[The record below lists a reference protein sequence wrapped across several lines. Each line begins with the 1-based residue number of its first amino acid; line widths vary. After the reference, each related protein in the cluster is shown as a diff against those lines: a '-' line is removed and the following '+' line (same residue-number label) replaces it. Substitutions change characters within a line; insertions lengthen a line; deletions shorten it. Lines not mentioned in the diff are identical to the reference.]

1 MASFGGL
8 NRDDNESGF
17 TLVELLVVILIIG
30 VLSAIA
36 VPAFLNQRK
45 SANDAVAKS
54 DLHNATI
61 ATETF
66 FLKNQKADKVDLV
79 EIQKLITKSPA
90 VRLTFTGT
98 HKDYCIESRHSAGDQ
113 WATNWIYSS
122 IEGRIVSG
130 NQNAYSCSN
139 YGANTW
145 DTHSVWAPTE

>member
-1 MASFGGL
+1 ML
-8 NRDDNESGF
+8 HLHNPIQDDKESGF

-30 VLSAIA
+30 ILSAIA

-61 ATETF
+61 AAETF
-66 FLKNQKADKVDLV
+66 FVKNPNAPRIDIN
-79 EIQKLITKSPA
+79 EIKKLISKSPD

-98 HKDYCIESRHSAGDQ
+98 HKDYCIESRHLGGDQ
-113 WATNWIYSS
+113 WSTNWIYSS
-122 IEGRIVSG
+122 PAGKIVQG
-130 NQNAYSCSN
+130 NQNGFSCSN

-145 DTHSVWAPTE
+145 DTHSTWEPTP